1 LAERI
6 ALCVIYMICFPAIL
20 FLAVI
25 AAPPV
30 ATIVVYTWAMKDR
43 EYSMMTLLVITLL
56 VEATWLYLLSGWIS

>member
-20 FLAVI
+20 FIAVI

-30 ATIVVYTWAMKDR
+30 ATIVVYNWAMKDR
-43 EYSMMTLLVITLL
+43 EYSMITLLAITLL
-56 VEATWLYLLSGWIS
+56 VEVVWLYLLSGLAS